1 MTVTQQSRLA
11 GFRAQLGVRG
21 VTVTLLPDRGEFA
34 VLVEHYQG
42 PQPGSV
48 ADSGANVLEPETR
61 TAVRLAILEED
72 LGTTAVVIGDVFRDG
87 PAGTEYRVVRIER
100 GGIDIAARFTCEKE
114 DARA

>member
-21 VTVTLLPDRGEFA
+21 VTVTLLPDRGEFPA
-34 VLVEHYQG
+34 LVEHYQG

-61 TAVRLAILEED
+61 TAVRLAILHED
-72 LGTTAVVIGDVFRDG
+72 LGTVAVSIGDVLRDG
-87 PAGTEYRVVRIER
+87 AMEYRVVRIER

-114 DARA
+114 DAPD

>member
-1 MTVTQQSRLA
+1 MTVSQQSRLA

-21 VTVTLLPDRGEFA
+21 VTVTLLPDRGEFPA
-34 VLVEHYQG
+34 LVEHYQG

-61 TAVRLAILEED
+61 TAVRLAILHED
-72 LGTTAVVIGDVFRDG
+72 LGATAVAIGDVFRDG
-87 PAGTEYRVVRIER
+87 ATEYRVVRIER

-114 DARA
+114 DAPD